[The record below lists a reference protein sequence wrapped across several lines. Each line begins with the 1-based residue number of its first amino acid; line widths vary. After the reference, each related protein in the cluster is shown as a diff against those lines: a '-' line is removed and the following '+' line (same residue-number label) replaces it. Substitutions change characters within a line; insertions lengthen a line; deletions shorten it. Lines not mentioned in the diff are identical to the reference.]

1 MKINVNYLKHIYM
14 NEYIL
19 NTKINEL
26 WIILEMCGE
35 LTNSETAV

>member
-1 MKINVNYLKHIYM
+1 MINMNCLKSIYM

-26 WIILEMCGE
+26 WIILEMRGE
-35 LTNSETAV
+35 PNNSETAG